1 MEVYQA
7 EFDAMWE
14 YGGLWIAV
22 WHPFLSGRLAR
33 CVAIARLIEY
43 MHSKGRVWFATLE
56 DIATHVRWVIA
67 DGIWTPRIDQL
78 PYYDGPIPELG
89 QTAPTLAR

>member
-1 MEVYQA
+1 
-7 EFDAMWE
+7 
-14 YGGLWIAV
+14 
-22 WHPFLSGRLAR
+22 LSGRLAR

-56 DIATHVRWVIA
+56 DIATHVRRVIA
-67 DGIWTPRIDQL
+67 NGIWTPRIDRL